1 LTFYVIVN
9 QDKEGGHRTNKL
21 LVTRL
26 LKTVGQDIRQQ
37 RQELTAD
44 TNHSNRE
51 GQSGKQVHHNSR
63 EIAP

>member
-1 LTFYVIVN
+1 MVIVN
-9 QDKEGGHRTNKL
+9 QDKAGGHRTNKL

-26 LKTVGQDIRQQ
+26 LKTARQDIRQQ
-37 RQELTAD
+37 QELTAG

-51 GQSGKQVHHNSR
+51 GQSINKYITIAG